1 MEPGGKKMK
10 TKRYDQEF
18 KEQIIREC
26 QEVGNAALVA
36 RRHGLS
42 KNTVHNWLKASR
54 RNGSV
59 VPLPKNKEQRLK
71 EAERRLE
78 ELGREN
84 DRLKRIVAEK
94 ELELAILKE
103 LRDLANPR

>member
-1 MEPGGKKMK
+1 MK

-18 KEQIIREC
+18 KEQISREC

-78 ELGREN
+78 EHGREN
-84 DRLKRIVAEK
+84 DRLKSIVAEK

>member
-1 MEPGGKKMK
+1 MEAGGKEMK

-26 QEVGNAALVA
+26 QEVGNAALQPGVMA
-36 RRHGLS
+36 S
-42 KNTVHNWLKASR
+42 PNTVHNWLKASR
-54 RNGSV
+54 KKWLCC
-59 VPLPKNKEQRLK
+59 PLPKNKEQRLR

-78 ELGREN
+78 ELSQEN

>member
-1 MEPGGKKMK
+1 MKK
-10 TKRYDQEF
+10 KRYEQEF

-26 QEVGNAALVA
+26 QEVGNVALVA

-42 KNTVHNWLKASR
+42 KNTVHSWLQATR

-59 VPLPKNKEQRLK
+59 VPLPKDKEQRLI
-71 EAERRLE
+71 EAKNRLE
-78 ELGREN
+78 TLGREN

-94 ELELAILKE
+94 ELELAILRE
-103 LRDLANPR
+103 LRDQVNPQ

>member
-42 KNTVHNWLKASR
+42 KNTVHNWLKTSR

-59 VPLPKNKEQRLK
+59 VPLPKNKEQRLR

-78 ELGREN
+78 ELSREN

>member
-1 MEPGGKKMK
+1 MKKK
-10 TKRYDQEF
+10 HYDQEF

-42 KNTVHNWLKASR
+42 KNTVHSWLQASR
-54 RNGSV
+54 RNGSI
-59 VPLPKNKEQRLK
+59 VPLPKNKEQRLI
-71 EAERRLE
+71 EVENRLE
-78 ELGREN
+78 TLGREN

-94 ELELAILKE
+94 ELELAILRE
-103 LRDLANPR
+103 LRDMVNPQ

>member
-1 MEPGGKKMK
+1 MKK
-10 TKRYDQEF
+10 KRYEQEF

-26 QEVGNAALVA
+26 QEVGNVALVA

-42 KNTVHNWLKASR
+42 KNTVHSWLQATR

-59 VPLPKNKEQRLK
+59 VPLPKDKEQRLI
-71 EAERRLE
+71 EAKNRLE
-78 ELGREN
+78 TLSREN

-94 ELELAILKE
+94 ELELAILRE
-103 LRDLANPR
+103 LRDQVNPQ

>member
-1 MEPGGKKMK
+1 MKKK
-10 TKRYDQEF
+10 HYDQEF

-42 KNTVHNWLKASR
+42 KNTVHSWLQASR
-54 RNGSV
+54 RNGSI
-59 VPLPKNKEQRLK
+59 VPLPKNKEQRLIEVEK
-71 EAERRLE
+71 RLE
-78 ELGREN
+78 TLGREN

-94 ELELAILKE
+94 ELELAILRE
-103 LRDLANPR
+103 LRDMVNPQ

>member
-1 MEPGGKKMK
+1 MK

-54 RNGSV
+54 RNGFV

-78 ELGREN
+78 ELSREN

>member
-1 MEPGGKKMK
+1 MK
-10 TKRYDQEF
+10 TKHYDQEF
-18 KEQIIREC
+18 KEQIVREC
-26 QEVGNAALVA
+26 QEVGNVALVA

-42 KNTVHNWLKASR
+42 KNTVHNWLKATR

-71 EAERRLE
+71 EAEKRLE
-78 ELGREN
+78 ALSQEN
-84 DRLKRIVAEK
+84 DQLKRIVAEK

>member
-1 MEPGGKKMK
+1 MK
-10 TKRYDQEF
+10 TKRYDQGF
-18 KEQIIREC
+18 KEQIVREC

-59 VPLPKNKEQRLK
+59 VPLPKDKEQRLR

-78 ELGREN
+78 ELSREN

>member
-1 MEPGGKKMK
+1 MK
-10 TKRYDQEF
+10 TKRYDQGF

>member
-1 MEPGGKKMK
+1 MK
-10 TKRYDQEF
+10 TKRYDQGF

-59 VPLPKNKEQRLK
+59 VPLPKNKEQRLR

-78 ELGREN
+78 ELSREN

>member
-1 MEPGGKKMK
+1 MK

>member
-1 MEPGGKKMK
+1 MK

-59 VPLPKNKEQRLK
+59 VPLPKNKEQRLR

-78 ELGREN
+78 ELSREN

>member
-1 MEPGGKKMK
+1 MEAGGKKMK